1 MAQEYIF
8 PKNFIWGTATAAYQV
23 EGAWNEDGKGESVWD
38 RFSHTPYHVTNGDT
52 GDVACDHYHRTAEDI
67 ALMRWLGIN
76 SYRMSIAWTRIL
88 PEGRGAINPK
98 GLDFYDRLIDS
109 LLEAGIAPNVTLNHW
124 DFPQALMEFGG
135 WAARDSAYWFADYAQ
150 VVFKHL
156 GDRVR
161 FWATHNE
168 PWCVAFLGYGNSHHA
183 PGIADS
189 SRAYR
194 AAHHL
199 LLGHGLAVQA
209 FRAGSYNGEIGIVLN
224 PQHIVPATQSEAD
237 QLAAQRV
244 YEELVGWF
252 MSPLFLGKYPEYLW
266 NWIGSHRPE
275 VLPDDFKII
284 RQPLDFL
291 GINYYMTQAARFD
304 VNGGLLKASA
314 PSISDPGWG
323 RTDMDWGVAPSG
335 LKPLLLH
342 LQSTYNPPKLII
354 TENGVALPDT
364 PDEMGFVRDWGR
376 VHFHME
382 HLRAAHEAIQAG
394 VNLQGYY
401 AWSLLDNFEWAW
413 GYKMRFG
420 LIRVDYD
427 QNCRRTPKQS
437 AHWYRQVI
445 AENGF

>member
-1 MAQEYIF
+1 MAQQYIF
-8 PKNFIWGTATAAYQV
+8 PKNFLWGTSTAAYQV

-38 RFSHTPYHVTNGDT
+38 RFCHTPYHVTNGDT
-52 GDVACDHYHRTAEDI
+52 GDIACDHYHRTAEDI

-76 SYRMSIAWTRIL
+76 SYRLSIAWTRIL
-88 PEGRGAINPK
+88 PEGRGAVNPK
-98 GLDFYDRLIDS
+98 GLDFYDRLIDA

-124 DFPQALMEFGG
+124 DFPQALMESGG
-135 WAARDSAYWFADYAQ
+135 WAARDSAQWFADYAQ
-150 VVFKHL
+150 VMFKHF
-156 GDRVR
+156 GDRVS

-168 PWCVAFLGYGNSHHA
+168 PWCIAFLGYGNSHHA
-183 PGIADS
+183 PGIADT

-209 FRAGSYNGEIGIVLN
+209 FRQGGYKGEIGIVLN
-224 PQHIVPATQSEAD
+224 PQHIVPATDSEAD

-244 YEELVGWF
+244 YEELVGLF

-266 NWIGSHRPE
+266 NWIGSHRPDVHPE
-275 VLPDDFKII
+275 DLDII

-291 GINYYMTQAARFD
+291 GINYYMTQSVRFD
-304 VNGGLLKASA
+304 VGGGMLKASA
-314 PSISDPGWG
+314 PSISEPGWA
-323 RTDMDWGVAPSG
+323 RSDMDWGIAPSG
-335 LKPLLLH
+335 LTALLLH
-342 LQSTYNPPKLII
+342 LQAAYNPPKLII
-354 TENGVALPDT
+354 TENGVALPDV
-364 PDEMGFVRDWGR
+364 PDATGFVRDWGR
-376 VHFHME
+376 VRYHME